1 MSQITGSAS
10 GEASSRFQTSCPYIG
25 MRSDPQTHVG
35 IPDTRNCCHLVN
47 PPREV
52 SINHQ
57 QALCLGQHFP
67 SCQIYMTSGEGE
79 APEGIFEGDGETERS
94 FGLPFLFSRRS
105 QARAAKSA
113 TNPSKTVPLVEPEPA
128 KKPQTEPVVE
138 QKAVSIA
145 EVSSSDQPAV
155 QAVAQP
161 VVPARQEEHPPVE
174 DEEELR
180 RRLYNEALSR
190 YDQVSNARRERKGLW
205 AFLMVAALLV
215 LLISVWGIY
224 NRFQNQQRDALLS
237 AEANYTI
244 ALATAVQDMGAAAD
258 AWGTAASIIDAQN
271 STATAVVRATQTAAQ
286 MAAEMQQT
294 ADAAGVL
301 ALTATPTTELA
312 VCQNINE
319 ASLLIASGPQLT
331 PELRT
336 FYTAGM
342 TNPQASWVVQNSGTC
357 GWSQILLWSV
367 FDNSV
372 TQPIIKRN
380 GQIIT
385 PTADPA
391 QSLIA
396 PGEQIELVI
405 EFPAS
410 KAQRVNNEWIL
421 VVDGLSMLS
430 QPHLILKA
438 DSWVVLNP
446 ADQPTATRSPRR
458 ATPGGTNPT
467 SVIPPRDTPTPDDG
481 GGQPPRST
489 P

>member
-1 MSQITGSAS
+1 MSQITGPAS

-67 SCQIYMTSGEGE
+67 SCQVYMTSGEGE
-79 APEGIFEGDGETERS
+79 APEGIFEGDGEGERS

-113 TNPSKTVPLVEPEPA
+113 TSPSKTVPLVEPEPA
-128 KKPQTEPVVE
+128 KKLETEPIVK
-138 QKAVSIA
+138 QQAVSSP
-145 EVSSSDQPAV
+145 EVSSSVQPAV
-155 QAVAQP
+155 QPVAP
-161 VVPARQEEHPPVE
+161 SRQEEHPVV

-224 NRFQNQQRDALLS
+224 NRYQNQQREALLS

-258 AWGTAASIIDAQN
+258 AWGTAASLIDDQN
-271 STATAVVRATQTAAQ
+271 STATAIVRATQTAAQ
-286 MAAEMQQT
+286 VAAEMQQT

-312 VCQNINE
+312 ICQSIND
-319 ASLLIASGPQLT
+319 ASLQIASGPQLT

-336 FYTAGM
+336 YYTAGM
-342 TNPQASWVVQNSGTC
+342 SNPQASWVVQNSGTC

-372 TQPIIKRN
+372 AQPIIKRN
-380 GQIIT
+380 GQIVT

-438 DSWVVLNP
+438 DSWVVLGP
-446 ADQPTATRSPRR
+446 ADQPTATRPVKK

-467 SVIPPRDTPTPDDG
+467 SVIPSRDTPTPEG
-481 GGQPPRST
+481 GGEPPR

>member
-67 SCQIYMTSGEGE
+67 SCQVYMTSGEGE
-79 APEGIFEGDGETERS
+79 VPEGIFEGDGEGERS

-113 TNPSKTVPLVEPEPA
+113 TSPSKTVPLVEPDLA
-128 KKPQTEPVVE
+128 KKPQTEPGVE
-138 QKAVSIA
+138 QKTILSPEPGPVAPPVA
-145 EVSSSDQPAV
+145 QQAGQPA
-155 QAVAQP
+155 P
-161 VVPARQEEHPPVE
+161 PARQEVPPAVE

-190 YDQVSNARRERKGLW
+190 YDQVSSAKRERKGLW

-215 LLISVWGIY
+215 FLISVWGIY
-224 NRFQNQQRDALLS
+224 NRFQNQQRDALLA
-237 AEANYTI
+237 AETNYTI

-271 STATAVVRATQTAAQ
+271 STATAVVNATQTAALV
-286 MAAEMQQT
+286 AAEMQQT
-294 ADAAGVL
+294 ADAAGVQ
-301 ALTATPTTELA
+301 ALTVTPTTELV

-319 ASLLIASGPQLT
+319 ASLLIASGPQLA

-372 TQPIIKRN
+372 TQPIVKRN
-380 GQIIT
+380 GQVVT
-385 PTADPA
+385 PTADPT
-391 QSLIA
+391 QSMIA

-410 KAQRVNNEWIL
+410 KAQRINNEWIL

-446 ADQPTATRSPRR
+446 GDQPTATRSPRKS
-458 ATPGGTNPT
+458 TPGGTNPT
-467 SVIPPRDTPTPDDG
+467 SVIPSRDTPTPEG
-481 GGQPPRST
+481 GGEPPR